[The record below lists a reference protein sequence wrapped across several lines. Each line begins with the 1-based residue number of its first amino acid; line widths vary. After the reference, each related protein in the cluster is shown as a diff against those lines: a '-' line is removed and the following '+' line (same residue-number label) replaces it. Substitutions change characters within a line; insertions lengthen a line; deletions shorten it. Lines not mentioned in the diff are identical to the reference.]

1 MAQEENEDIFYSLED
16 SEKDPDQSPY
26 NYALSPD
33 NDETREEEGEETVSK
48 KISPWKLLFGVM
60 FNPVEGWK
68 RIRRQKIAAE
78 GIQAGCFY
86 PLLALLALSKFSDY
100 FYSVNVS
107 LKMVISQSV
116 VAFVSYF
123 FGYFTILFLL
133 SILLPKSVSDNFDKD
148 FGKSY
153 ILIGL
158 STLVLFS
165 FITNLLPMLW
175 PVLIFLPLWTLYLL
189 YQGSRFF
196 KLAEPQV
203 LKFLV
208 VVGCSVVGVPIFI
221 DWGLN
226 ELMPY

>member
-1 MAQEENEDIFYSLED
+1 MAQEDNENIFYNLDD
-16 SEKDPDQSPY
+16 SENDPDQSPY
-26 NYALSPD
+26 NYAIASEE
-33 NDETREEEGEETVSK
+33 DENEETESGNLSVK
-48 KISPWKLLFGVM
+48 TVSPWKLLIGVM

-68 RIRRQKIAAE
+68 RIRRQKVCAE
-78 GIQAGCFY
+78 RIQSSCFY

-100 FYSVNVS
+100 IYSVNVS
-107 LKMVISQSV
+107 LKMVISQAV

-133 SILLPKSVSDNFDKD
+133 SVLLPKSVSENFDKD
-148 FGKSY
+148 FGKAY

-158 STLVLFS
+158 STLVLFA
-165 FITNLLPMLW
+165 FVTNLLPMLW
-175 PVLIFLPLWTLYLL
+175 PILIFLPLWTLYLL

-196 KLAEPQV
+196 KLTEPQV

-208 VVGCSVVGVPIFI
+208 VVGVSVVGIPILI

>member
-1 MAQEENEDIFYSLED
+1 MAQEDNENIFYNLDD
-16 SEKDPDQSPY
+16 SENDPDQSPY
-26 NYALSPD
+26 NYAIASEE
-33 NDETREEEGEETVSK
+33 DENEETESGDLSVK
-48 KISPWKLLFGVM
+48 TVSPWKLLIGVM

-68 RIRRQKIAAE
+68 RIRRQKVCAE
-78 GIQAGCFY
+78 RIQSSCFY

-100 FYSVNVS
+100 IYSVNVS
-107 LKMVISQSV
+107 LKMVISQAV

-133 SILLPKSVSDNFDKD
+133 SVLLPKSVSENFDKD
-148 FGKSY
+148 FGKTY

-158 STLVLFS
+158 STLVLFA
-165 FITNLLPMLW
+165 FVTNLLPMLW
-175 PVLIFLPLWTLYLL
+175 PILIFLPLWTLYLL

-208 VVGCSVVGVPIFI
+208 VVGVSVVGIPILI